1 MLPLY
6 VVYVQ
11 VFVPLVGPQVLEVL
25 ATHAVQFERVALQIG
40 VDVGT
45 GVGAGVA
52 AFLQHCIYI
61 EPQLSDAGVSPA
73 LHEL

>member
-11 VFVPLVGPQVLEVL
+11 VFVPLVGPQVLGIL
-25 ATHAVQFERVALQIG
+25 ATHAVQFVRVALQVG
-40 VDVGT
+40 VVVGT

-52 AFLQHCIYI
+52 KSLQQTLPLPH
-61 EPQLSDAGVSPA
+61 V
-73 LHEL
+73 